1 MANLIQNNRKQTT
14 MKTKNEIQIAIEATN
29 PRGAWAKARKEYALE
44 LLENLEG
51 ECTEKNLLNGADDWA
66 HFSYGGSSLVY
77 DRQIAMRLCNPSELK
92 KTKNGEIPPNRR
104 ESWLDCQ
111 ARCLS
116 QAAALIARNA

>member
-1 MANLIQNNRKQTT
+1 
-14 MKTKNEIQIAIEATN
+14 MKTKNEIQNAIEATK
-29 PRGAWAKARKEYALE
+29 PRGAWEKARKEYALE
-44 LLENLEG
+44 LLEDLEG
-51 ECTEKNLLNGADDWA
+51 ECTEKNLLNGSDDWT